1 MSTSSAP
8 VPPSAPQSFLQQCAH
23 LRQVLVR
30 GRAMF
35 PADAEFKPN
44 FDLHELR
51 LDEIERLFRTG
62 NPDNAVRIQQLNS
75 DFLTDFN
82 ADIAATLG
90 ETQEGMARFK
100 EQVTQKLAE
109 KENELAAGLD

>member
-1 MSTSSAP
+1 
-8 VPPSAPQSFLQQCAH
+8 
-23 LRQVLVR
+23 
-30 GRAMF
+30 MF
-35 PADAEFKPN
+35 PVEAEFKPN
-44 FDLHELR
+44 FDLHEQR

-62 NPDNAVRIQQLNS
+62 NPDNAARIQQLNS

-109 KENELAAGLD
+109 KENELAAVVTQDAAAN